1 MSTSGCPGSPA
12 TKRANA
18 GLGLA
23 CCEVSCEVA
32 KLLGENQVT
41 KRSVGSSQ
49 LSPASLGCCQT
60 GGWVGR
66 IAAQVRLFLVAAEW
80 GGTQGDPKDGARAL
94 VWAPR
99 RHTALLAVW
108 QGSSYRAEQDS
119 LLTYPLCPAGNTVWR
134 RFRLVGCRR
143 DTSSRWGNAFIS
155 AHPSMGVAGWV
166 GWHGAAITHCAR
178 TGVFLED
185 ESFHLL

>member
-1 MSTSGCPGSPA
+1 MFWMRATQRWVMWWRGVQDARQHPASISRLLLMSTSGCPGSPA

-32 KLLGENQVT
+32 KLLGENRVT

-66 IAAQVRLFLVAAEW
+66 IAAQVRSFLVAAEW

-119 LLTYPLCPAGNTVWR
+119 LLTYPVS
-134 RFRLVGCRR
+134 CREH
-143 DTSSRWGNAFIS
+143 S
-155 AHPSMGVAGWV
+155 VAAV
-166 GWHGAAITHCAR
+166 
-178 TGVFLED
+178 
-185 ESFHLL
+185 